1 MNLPLMNLAL
11 TNNALM
17 NSEAY
22 VLANREGHDVRSCH
36 LAAKKRLALAAG
48 VSSRLFSQDLVRQ
61 QLSHAANRENLF
73 SPVRFLDCEP
83 TMNPDL
89 WKFQPSPRI
98 KPVIAGDTTYG
109 VSLLTGTISGSNFA
123 IP

>member
-61 QLSHAANRENLF
+61 QLSHAANREIYFPRSAF
-73 SPVRFLDCEP
+73 SIV
-83 TMNPDL
+83 NP
-89 WKFQPSPRI
+89 P
-98 KPVIAGDTTYG
+98 
-109 VSLLTGTISGSNFA
+109 
-123 IP
+123 